1 MKHTLNLSLAA
12 ALGLGCIGT
21 AGAAVKTDDSAE
33 LFLVIWDQ
41 TNKVAYNKDLGIDA
55 RAFWVQAQ
63 QDAGYSK
70 FIDLDAGTDPVFAA
84 FKNASPDSSKQI
96 WAVFGADVNGG
107 ASVPNEHYLYTT
119 VKQGSAAGVI
129 NPDWQS
135 LTGLSNDE
143 DALGGGGLASSVAIY
158 IATSNL
164 QDLGALN
171 THGVAGVDNGAGFTS
186 NADATS
192 KPGYIGNGNF
202 KFYGSKGVPGSAG
215 EFLVQYRPFN
225 AVGKSS
231 WFYMGTVSTEDN
243 NDPFAVDEFDNLGAD
258 GYWGLGVDGTGKYVL
273 SFNMP
278 AYTPAATV
286 SSAEGR
292 LRLST
297 TDYASG
303 FASRQIAVPADEFAV
318 QGLSPVPE
326 PATGVLFG
334 LGLLALGL
342 AASRRSVD

>member
-1 MKHTLNLSLAA
+1 MKYTSSLLLLA
-12 ALGLGCIGT
+12 ALGAGCIGS
-21 AGAAVKTDDSAE
+21 AGAAIKIDDNAE
-33 LFLVIWDQ
+33 LFLLIWDQ

-70 FIDLDAGTDPVFAA
+70 FINIDAGSDPVFAA
-84 FKNASPDSSKQI
+84 FKSASPDSSKQV
-96 WAVFGADVNGG
+96 WAVLAADTNGS
-107 ASVPNEHYLYTT
+107 ASVPGEQYVYTT
-119 VKQGSAAGVI
+119 LKQGSAAGVV

-135 LTGLSNDE
+135 LTGLSNGD
-143 DALGGGGLASSVAIY
+143 DAGGGLAAVVANY
-158 IATSNL
+158 VNVSNIA
-164 QDLGALN
+164 QLGSLN
-171 THGVAGVDNGAGFTS
+171 THGNEGVDHGAGFTS
-186 NADATS
+186 NADADS
-192 KPGYIGNGNF
+192 KPGYIGNGSF
-202 KFYGSKGVPGSAG
+202 PFYASKGTPGSVG
-215 EFLVQYRPFN
+215 EYMTWYRPFN

-231 WFYMGTVSTEDN
+231 WFYMGGASSEDN

-303 FASRQIAVPADEFAV
+303 FASRQIATPADEFAV
-318 QGLSPVPE
+318 QALSPVPE
-326 PATGVLFG
+326 PTTGVLFG

-342 AASRRSVD
+342 AASRRLGYRT

>member
-1 MKHTLNLSLAA
+1 MKHTLNLLLAA
-12 ALGLGCIGT
+12 GLGLGCIGT
-21 AGAAVKTDDSAE
+21 AGAAIKSDDNAE
-33 LFLVIWDQ
+33 LFPVIWDQ

-70 FIDLDAGTDPVFAA
+70 FINVDAGSDPAFAA
-84 FKNASPDSSKQI
+84 FKNASPDSSKQV
-96 WAVFGADVNGG
+96 WAVFGAVAVGG
-107 ASVPNEHYLYTT
+107 LTVPNEQFIYTT
-119 VKQGSAAGVI
+119 VRQGSAAGIV

-135 LTGLSNDE
+135 LTGLTNSD
-143 DALGGGGLASSVAIY
+143 DAVGGGTLASVVADY
-158 IATSNL
+158 LSPSN
-164 QDLGALN
+164 QQNLGSLN
-171 THGVAGVDNGAGFTS
+171 THGSAENGSGFTS

-202 KFYGSKGVPGSAG
+202 KFFASKGVPGSVG
-215 EFLVQYRPFN
+215 EYMIQYRPFN

-231 WFYMGTVSTEDN
+231 WFYMGTVSSEDN
-243 NDPFAVDEFDNLGAD
+243 NDTFAVDEFDNLGAD

-303 FASRQIAVPADEFAV
+303 FASRQIATPTDEFSV
-318 QGLSPVPE
+318 QALSPVPE
-326 PATGVLFG
+326 PTTGVLFG

-342 AASRRSVD
+342 AAGRRSVD